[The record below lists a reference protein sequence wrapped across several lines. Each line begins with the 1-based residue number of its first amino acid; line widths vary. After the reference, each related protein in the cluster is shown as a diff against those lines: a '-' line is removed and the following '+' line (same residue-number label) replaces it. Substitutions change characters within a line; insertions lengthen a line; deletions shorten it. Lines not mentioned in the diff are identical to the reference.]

1 VHGRYLE
8 PVKYIQTRLP
18 KHLVQ
23 RIVMAD
29 AKDMRTATRF
39 YVMNKMDEH
48 GKPRV
53 TLLDQSAIIC
63 ALRIV
68 CPTINI
74 QCAYAI
80 SLNVLVRLGVNADIN
95 GDGFISAQEWAAL
108 DEVLRSQEAALEVTG
123 NTANHKSRLM
133 ALML

>member
-1 VHGRYLE
+1 
-8 PVKYIQTRLP
+8 
-18 KHLVQ
+18 
-23 RIVMAD
+23 MAD
-29 AKDMRTATRF
+29 ANDMRTATRF
-39 YVMNKMDEH
+39 YVMNKMDEL

-53 TLLDQSAIIC
+53 TLLDQSAILC
-63 ALRIV
+63 ALRMV

-95 GDGFISAQEWAAL
+95 GDGFISAEEWAAL
-108 DEVLRSQEAALEVTG
+108 DEILRSQEAALEVTG
-123 NTANHKSRLM
+123 NSASHKSRLI